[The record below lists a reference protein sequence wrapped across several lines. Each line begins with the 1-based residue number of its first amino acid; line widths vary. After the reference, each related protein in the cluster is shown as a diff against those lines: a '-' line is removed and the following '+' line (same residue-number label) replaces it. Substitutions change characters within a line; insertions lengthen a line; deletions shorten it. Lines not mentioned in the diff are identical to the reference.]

1 MGRKKANRT
10 VKNIDLKNGD
20 ISAILCALPL
30 INYLESDT
38 PDQDALLCNIAAE
51 KLLGMLSGGS
61 ASFSFAENAVIADA
75 IHAALEVVSGR
86 WPEVALELDA
96 DWRRELTGHLFALNR
111 LYPHYVD
118 LLKAFQAEM

>member
-1 MGRKKANRT
+1 MRQKKIKRIAG
-10 VKNIDLKNGD
+10 NIDLKNGD

-30 INYLESDT
+30 INYLESNT
-38 PDQDALLCNIAAE
+38 PDQDAVLCNIAAE

-61 ASFSFAENAVIADA
+61 ASFSVGEIVVIADA

-96 DWRRELTGHLFALNR
+96 DWRQELTGHLFVLNR
-111 LYPHYVD
+111 LYPHCVD
-118 LLKAFQAEM
+118 LIKSFQGEM